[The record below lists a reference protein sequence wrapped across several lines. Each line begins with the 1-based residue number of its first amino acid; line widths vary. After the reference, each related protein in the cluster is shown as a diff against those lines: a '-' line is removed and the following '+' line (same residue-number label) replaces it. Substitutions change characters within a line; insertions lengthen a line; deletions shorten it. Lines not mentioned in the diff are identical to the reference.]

1 MDRIPFYTL
10 SVIGIL
16 IFSIKKLRI
25 STKII
30 IYIAIAITGYIW
42 SGFLKF
48 GISIYNLD
56 STTVEILYYWLFY
69 ILITIL
75 LLVRDIYIS
84 PKNKKPS

>member
-10 SVIGIL
+10 SAIGIL

-25 STKII
+25 LTKMI

-56 STTVEILYYWLFY
+56 SATEEILYYWSFF
-69 ILITIL
+69 ILLTIL
-75 LLVRDIYIS
+75 LIVRDIYIS
-84 PKNKKPS
+84 PKIKEK

>member
-48 GISIYNLD
+48 RISIYNLD
-56 STTVEILYYWLFY
+56 SATEEILYYWSFF
-69 ILITIL
+69 ILLTIL
-75 LLVRDIYIS
+75 LIVRDIYIS
-84 PKNKKPS
+84 PKNKRP

>member
-1 MDRIPFYTL
+1 MDRIPFYIL

-56 STTVEILYYWLFY
+56 SATEEILYYWSLY
-69 ILITIL
+69 ILLTIL
-75 LLVRDIYIS
+75 LIVRDIYIN
-84 PKNKKPS
+84 PKNKRP

>member
-1 MDRIPFYTL
+1 MDKFPFYIA
-10 SVIGIL
+10 SVFGLL

-25 STKII
+25 STKMI

-56 STTVEILYYWLFY
+56 SATEEILYYWSFF
-69 ILITIL
+69 ILLTIL
-75 LLVRDIYIS
+75 LIVRDIYIS
-84 PKNKKPS
+84 QKNKEK

>member
-48 GISIYNLD
+48 RISIYNLD
-56 STTVEILYYWLFY
+56 SATEEILYYWSFS
-69 ILITIL
+69 ILLTIL
-75 LLVRDIYIS
+75 LIVRDIFIT
-84 PKNKKPS
+84 KK